1 MALHPR
7 NVSLGVAAVAVAAA
21 AAADH
26 GQPSGG
32 VAGKRAAK
40 GGGATG
46 TTITSASN

>member
-21 AAADH
+21 AAADP
-26 GQPSGG
+26 QPSGG
-32 VAGKRAAK
+32 VAETRAQK
-40 GGGATG
+40 GGATG